1 MARHGATDA
10 AKVRLR
16 GFLLQLLN
24 RSPVLSGCFCMAEA
38 PMLPSPQELRKSQR
52 SSMHRVA
59 EIILTANKQPVRCK
73 IRDMSDGGARL
84 AIAYPLASL
93 PPTFTL
99 VLFRDGSVKRDCQV
113 MWTDGRYVGVKFTS
127 DWYGTL
133 GPKRESN
140 TIAVPRI

>member
-1 MARHGATDA
+1 
-10 AKVRLR
+10 
-16 GFLLQLLN
+16 
-24 RSPVLSGCFCMAEA
+24 
-38 PMLPSPQELRKSQR
+38 
-52 SSMHRVA
+52 
-59 EIILTANKQPVRCK
+59 
-73 IRDMSDGGARL
+73 
-84 AIAYPLASL
+84 
-93 PPTFTL
+93 L